1 MVWTVGSDRR
11 TVVRANT
18 GMMYDQALLAS
29 YEQALINDG
38 TNARAA
44 AIFQPTTP
52 GAPAL
57 PERAVRPAPAPR
69 RTR

>member
-1 MVWTVGSDRR
+1 MI
-11 TVVRANT
+11 RANS

-44 AIFQPTTP
+44 ATFQPTHARRA
-52 GAPAL
+52 GLPATCC
-57 PERAVRPAPAPR
+57 RPAPAPY